1 MEFIGQTFGQ
11 YRIEALLGA
20 GGMGQVFRGV
30 HNLLD
35 RPAAIKVMLA
45 NFAARPDFQARFLQ
59 EAKAAAA
66 LRHPNIV
73 EVYDYGEQNHVL
85 YMVMEFMN
93 DGPLSALVRRHGGK
107 QLPLPLVLDLCSQV
121 AEGLA
126 AAHAMQVVHRDIKPA
141 NLLLR
146 RMPGPPSGREQYT
159 LKINDFGLAR
169 LMEGGVE
176 TATGAPMG
184 TLAYMSP
191 EQCMGLRQ
199 IDGRSDL
206 YALGVV
212 LYELAT
218 GYQPFQINGITDA
231 LYKHVNVTPPSP
243 REMRPDLPPV
253 LEEIIMRCLAKKAE
267 ERYATG
273 TELATALQGVLGNT
287 GEATMTSTQ
296 RQSVTRTTFEAPGS
310 ASSAPVPPRLTTMPG
325 YSDLPRV
332 RAVDQD
338 GRTLQVVEVRPQGIT
353 VGRQEGND
361 IVLLSQGVSRK
372 HLQIDWDGRQ
382 VTVKD
387 LGSSNGTLLGDLRLM
402 PQVGQTWEER
412 QVIRVGSFWLRL
424 EGPSAPMT
432 HMGQAPQPV
441 PQQMSRSVT
450 ARYSATTVPNSGASY
465 PQGSYTQGP
474 PSLANSRIGLSVTPK
489 TLSITPGQPAHVQIS
504 LTNQGATVDWFT
516 VTVEG
521 VPAAWVQ
528 GAGQEVQLNPGMQET
543 AGLVV
548 NVARQP
554 ANRAKDYP
562 VIIRAR
568 SRELPQEYSQTT
580 STWIVQPFKEEAM
593 RLEPRRASGR
603 GQADYALLLSNGGNV
618 AARYQLNGDDDERQ
632 LSYEFR
638 HNPLDLDAGQEAR
651 VPLKV
656 RGRRRFIGQEQRL
669 PFQLHASQAPNTPGQ
684 VVAGEFV
691 NRALLP
697 RWVVPAFLAFV
708 LVAGGALGV
717 FAGLIPLPKS
727 GNSGAATPD
736 IRATLTALVQGGA
749 NTATVSA
756 MSGQATATAQA
767 NASATAGSQSSGN
780 ATATA
785 QANTSATAQA
795 TPPPPNSNNATALAT
810 GLGAPVGEQ
819 YVADQD
825 SLYFVEYGGKLS
837 VLRNISTGS
846 PTYQILGSGYAQL
859 EDLYVASDGN
869 TVYLT
874 ERAGTLDRVTLSS
887 GANRSQATIIAA
899 GLAAPQQLAV
909 DEVNHVAYIAEYN
922 DGGPLGSVARVDLGS
937 GTVTPV
943 LNNLQH
949 PIGVLLSPDNQSL
962 YVTEQQSDGSG
973 HLSRYSL
980 VSSGGGAL
988 LATSSSAPFFFL
1000 SWANSSKT
1008 ALLVT
1013 ERTPSNKIWYI
1024 NLNQAPPRLHQ
1035 VASVGSSPS
1044 QVVVASNSGFFPM
1057 LVCVAGANEIDE
1069 LT

>member
-1 MEFIGQTFGQ
+1 MEYIGQTFGQ
-11 YRIEALLGA
+11 YRIEALLGT
-20 GGMGQVFRGV
+20 GGMGQVYRGV
-30 HNLLD
+30 HHLLD

-73 EVYDYGEQNHVL
+73 EVYDYGEQKGVL

-93 DGPLSALVRRHGGK
+93 DGPLSALVRRHGGQ

-126 AAHAMQVVHRDIKPA
+126 AAHTMQVVHRDIKPA

-146 RMPGPPSGREQYT
+146 RLPGGREQYT

-206 YALGVV
+206 YSLGVV
-212 LYELAT
+212 IYELVT

-243 REMRPDLPPV
+243 REVRPDLPPV
-253 LEEIIMRCLAKKAE
+253 LETIIMRCLAKKAE

-287 GEATMTSTQ
+287 GESTMTSTQ

-310 ASSAPVPPRLTTMPG
+310 ASTAPAPPKLSTMPG
-325 YSDLPRV
+325 YSDVPRV
-332 RAVDQD
+332 RAVDKD

-372 HLQIDWDGRQ
+372 HLQIDWDGKQ
-382 VTVKD
+382 VVVKD
-387 LGSSNGTLLGDLRLM
+387 LGSSNGTLLGDLRLL
-402 PQVGQTWEER
+402 PQVSQTWEER
-412 QVIRVGSFWLRL
+412 QVIRLGSFWLRL

-432 HMGQAPQPV
+432 QMGSIGSATPAPRP
-441 PQQMSRSVT
+441 T
-450 ARYSATTVPNSGASY
+450 APYSATTVPNSRA
-465 PQGSYTQGP
+465 SYTQGP

-489 TLSITPGQPAHVQIS
+489 TLSITPGQPVHVQVT
-504 LTNQGATVDWFT
+504 LTNLGSTVDWFT

-521 VPAAWVQ
+521 VPGEWVQ
-528 GAGQEVQLNPGMQET
+528 GVGQEVQLNPGMQET
-543 AGLVV
+543 ADLMV

-568 SRELPQEYSQTT
+568 SREQPQEYSQTT
-580 STWIVQPFKEEAM
+580 STWIVQAFKEEAM

-603 GQADYALLLSNGGNV
+603 GQASYAVLLSNGGNSG
-618 AARYQLNGDDDERQ
+618 ARYQLSGDDDERQ
-632 LSYEFR
+632 LTYDFQY
-638 HNPLDLDAGQEAR
+638 NPLDLDAGQEAR

-656 RGRRRFIGQEQRL
+656 RGRRRFIGREQRL
-669 PFQLHASQAPNTPGQ
+669 PFQLRASQAANTPGQ
-684 VVAGEFV
+684 AVAGEFI
-691 NRALLP
+691 NKALLP
-697 RWVVPAFLAFV
+697 RWIVPAFLAFL
-708 LVAGGALGV
+708 LVAGGAGGLLS
-717 FAGLIPLPKS
+717 GLIHLPKS
-727 GNSGAATPD
+727 PGNVGAATPNVG
-736 IRATLTALVQGGA
+736 ATLTALVQNGA
-749 NTATVSA
+749 NTATVSTI
-756 MSGQATATAQA
+756 SGQATATAQA
-767 NASATAGSQSSGN
+767 NASATAGSQSSAGG
-780 ATATA
+780 TATA
-785 QANTSATAQA
+785 QANASATAQA
-795 TPPPPNSNNATALAT
+795 NPTPPTATNTTAVAT
-810 GLGAPVGEQ
+810 GLSAPIGEQ
-819 YVADQD
+819 YVPNQD
-825 SLYFVEYGGKLS
+825 SLYFVEYSGKLS
-837 VLRNISTGS
+837 VLRNVSSGS
-846 PTYQILGSGYAQL
+846 PTYQVLGTGYSSL

-874 ERAGTLDRVTLSS
+874 ERGGTLDKVSLSS
-887 GANRSQATIIAA
+887 GANRSQATVIAS
-899 GLAAPQQLAV
+899 GLAAPQQMAV
-909 DEVNHVAYIAEYN
+909 DEANHVAYIADFN
-922 DGGPLGSVARVDLGS
+922 DGGPTGSVVRVDLNS

-943 LNNLQH
+943 LPNLQH
-949 PIGVLLSPDNQSL
+949 PIGVLLSPDGQSL
-962 YVTEQQSDGSG
+962 YVTEQQSDGTG
-973 HLSRYSL
+973 RLTRYSL
-980 VSSGGGAL
+980 VSSNSQL
-988 LATSSSAPFFFL
+988 LATSSSGPYFFL

-1013 ERTPSNKIWYI
+1013 ERESGNRVWYLNVNQGSSSLHLVAGVGSGPSN
-1024 NLNQAPPRLHQ
+1024 A
-1035 VASVGSSPS
+1035 
-1044 QVVVASNSGFFPM
+1044 VVASNTSLFPI
-1057 LVCVAGANEIDE
+1057 LVCVAGTGEIDQ